1 MRVRVGV
8 SVRVRVV
15 WMVRTALADDEADA
29 FLVDAKLDPVTLRL
43 DLVRVWG

>member
-1 MRVRVGV
+1 MSG
-8 SVRVRVV
+8 SVRVV